1 MSEMQSWMNLHA
13 WLVVGHVLG
22 VILWIGGLTAVFWL
36 LRMHTQMPD
45 TVNDKFVLMERSLA
59 LAMDIA
65 AALAMGT
72 GIALAL
78 HRPGGSP
85 SLFAAPGAGWFH
97 IKLTIVVLGILSMHG
112 MIRAR
117 VGKFSRGQ
125 KPTVPNWIWSVILI
139 SIVAILVM
147 VFRGPIMFAKS

>member
-1 MSEMQSWMNLHA
+1 MADWANLHA
-13 WLVVGHVLG
+13 WLLVGHLLG
-22 VILWIGGLTAVFWL
+22 VVLWIGGLTAVFWI
-36 LRMHTQMPD
+36 LRMHTQMPA

-65 AALAMGT
+65 AALAIGC

-78 HRPGGSP
+78 HRPGDGT
-85 SLFAAPGAGWFH
+85 LFSQKGAGWFH

-117 VGKFSRGQ
+117 VGKFSRGET
-125 KPTVPNWIWSVILI
+125 PTVPNWIWSVILI

-147 VFRGPIMFAKS
+147 VFRGPIMFAPSK

>member
-1 MSEMQSWMNLHA
+1 MTESALNLHS
-13 WLVVGHVLG
+13 WLLVGHLLG
-22 VILWIGGLTAVFWL
+22 VVLWVGGLTTVFWL

-45 TVNDKFVLMERSLA
+45 TVSDKFVLMERSLA

-65 AALAMGT
+65 ATLAIGT
-72 GIALAL
+72 GLALAL
-78 HRPGGSP
+78 HQTPNLFSRPGG
-85 SLFAAPGAGWFH
+85 GWFH

-117 VGKFSRGQ
+117 VAKFSRGE
-125 KPTVPNWIWSVILI
+125 KPSVPNWIWSVILI

-147 VFRGPIMFAKS
+147 VFRGPIMFAK